1 LRTAARAGNAQLLVV
16 GDGTQRRALEK
27 LAAQLQLNARF
38 TGYVREELPALFRL
52 AQVFVTASEV
62 EIQSS
67 VAMEAAASGLPVVA
81 VHASSM
87 AEFVQDGVTGYLV
100 PARDVPALAAR
111 LTEIINHPTL
121 AQNMGRAAR
130 HFAETHSTERTL
142 EAHEALYTQ
151 LAVDGKQ

>member
-1 LRTAARAGNAQLLVV
+1 
-16 GDGTQRRALEK
+16 
-27 LAAQLQLNARF
+27 
-38 TGYVREELPALFRL
+38 
-52 AQVFVTASEV
+52 
-62 EIQSS
+62 
-67 VAMEAAASGLPVVA
+67 
-81 VHASSM
+81 
-87 AEFVQDGVTGYLV
+87 V